1 MKNEVLSKQIDKG
14 NEVLATQ
21 YKIQK
26 LNEKKLIYK
35 KQKEKYVF

>member
-14 NEVLATQ
+14 NQVLITQ

-26 LNEKKLIYK
+26 LNE
-35 KQKEKYVF
+35 EN